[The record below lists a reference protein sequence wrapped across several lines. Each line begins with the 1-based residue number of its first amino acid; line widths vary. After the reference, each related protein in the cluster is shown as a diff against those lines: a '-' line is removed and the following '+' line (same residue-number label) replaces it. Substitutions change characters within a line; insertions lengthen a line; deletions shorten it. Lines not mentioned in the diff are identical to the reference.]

1 MFSVTG
7 GILLGGLLKLKGK
20 KIHNFFASFYR
31 MVISFFLL
39 RKEVFSK
46 AEILPEKKIDHPIC
60 TAGVY
65 LDILERALKSPT
77 LTEVLLQ

>member
-46 AEILPEKKIDHPIC
+46 AEILPGKKN
-60 TAGVY
+60 
-65 LDILERALKSPT
+65 
-77 LTEVLLQ
+77 